1 MYENSISSIKRAQDG
16 DNFEMERLIRE
27 NNGLI
32 WSIVKR
38 FMNRG
43 YEVDDLYQIGCIGFI
58 KSIKRFDTNFDVK
71 LSTYSVPYILG
82 EIKRFIRD
90 DGPIKVS
97 RSIKELN
104 TKINELKKYYLI
116 KYGREITIEEI
127 KKELK
132 VTKEDIL
139 IAIDSVNNVES
150 IENAATSENKDGKKL
165 SIMEK
170 ISTGKNE
177 EELITNKLVIR
188 ELIEDLKDRDRQIIL
203 LRFFKEKTQTEVAN
217 MLGISQVQVSR
228 IEKKVLSNM
237 RKKLTSA

>member
-1 MYENSISSIKRAQDG
+1 MYENDINSIKRAQNG
-16 DNFEMERLIRE
+16 DRFEMDRLLRD

-43 YEVDDLYQIGCIGFI
+43 YEAEDLYQIGCIGFI
-58 KSIKRFDTNFDVK
+58 KSIKRFDTSFEVK

-104 TKINELKKYYLI
+104 VRINELKKHYLI
-116 KYGREITIEEI
+116 KTGKEITIEEI
-127 KKELK
+127 CKELK
-132 VTKEDIL
+132 VQKEDVV
-139 IAIDSVNNVES
+139 IAMESTNSVES
-150 IENAATSENKDGKKL
+150 IDGASGAENKDGKQMT
-165 SIMEK
+165 IFDK

-177 EELITNKLVIR
+177 N
-188 ELIEDLKDRDRQIIL
+188 
-203 LRFFKEKTQTEVAN
+203 F
-217 MLGISQVQVSR
+217 
-228 IEKKVLSNM
+228 
-237 RKKLTSA
+237 

>member
-139 IAIDSVNNVES
+139 IAMDSVNNVES

-177 EELITNKLVIR
+177 EEILTNKLVIR